1 MGGGSGEGFYPFA
14 RACDVW
20 TSCRQSVSAATI
32 WPQLNNRVGTEAA
45 EAAHQLV
52 ATETVMSRAIEG
64 L

>member
-1 MGGGSGEGFYPFA
+1 MGGGSGEDFYPFA

-20 TSCRQSVSAATI
+20 TTESVSAATI

-52 ATETVMSRAIEG
+52 ATETVLSRAIEG